1 MNGSDLLLQALQS
14 EDMKDISKVEVT
26 ASVQAEGRKDTQLE
40 QIIARLSLESSV
52 SAVRWEVAVPEN
64 GATHSLFN
72 VQPGVP
78 NRTEEATEG
87 FAVNLLS

>member
-14 EDMKDISKVEVT
+14 ADTKEKTNIQVT

-52 SAVRWEVAVPEN
+52 SAVRWEVIVPEN
-64 GATHSLFN
+64 GATASLLSM
-72 VQPGVP
+72 QLSVP
-78 NRTEEATEG
+78 NREEETVIE
-87 FAVNLLS
+87 